1 MEKVFT
7 KVKDLSP
14 STKQVNVKAKIV
26 SVGEKRQIESR
37 FGGARSLAEAV
48 IGDETAT
55 VILSLWEDQINA
67 VGENDT
73 IVIDNG
79 FTSLVRGHLRL
90 NVGKYGSLA
99 KSEEQIPEVNTKV
112 DISAIE
118 HEREPRYSSMGG
130 GGGGGGYGGG
140 GRSGGSG
147 GGGYRGGGR
156 GGYGDRGGDRDRGRR
171 RF

>member
-37 FGGARSLAEAV
+37 FGGARSLAEAI

-55 VILSLWEDQINA
+55 VILSLWEDQINSVA
-67 VGENDT
+67 ADDV
-73 IVIDNG
+73 IMIDNG

-90 NVGKYGSLA
+90 NVGKYGSLT
-99 KSEEQIPEVNTKV
+99 KSEEKIEEVNTKV

-130 GGGGGGYGGG
+130 GGGGYGGG
-140 GRSGGSG
+140 GRGG

-156 GGYGDRGGDRDRGRR
+156 GGYGGGGGGDRDRGDRGRR

>member
-26 SVGEKRQIESR
+26 SVGERRQIESR
-37 FGGARSLAEAV
+37 FGSARSLAEAV

-55 VILSLWEDQINA
+55 VILSLWEDQIDKVA
-67 VGENDT
+67 AEDVV
-73 IVIDNG
+73 VIDNG

-90 NVGKYGSLA
+90 NVGKYGSLS
-99 KSEEQIPEVNTKV
+99 KSEEQIVEVNTKV

-130 GGGGGGYGGG
+130 GGGGGGGYGGGG
-140 GRSGGSG
+140 GRSGGYRSG
-147 GGGYRGGGR
+147 GGGRGD
-156 GGYGDRGGDRDRGRR
+156 YGSRDRGDRGRR

>member
-67 VGENDT
+67 VATNDT
-73 IVIDNG
+73 VVIDNG

-130 GGGGGGYGGG
+130 SGGGGYGGG
-140 GRSGGSG
+140 GR

-156 GGYGDRGGDRDRGRR
+156 GGYGDRGGDRDRGDRGRR

>member
-55 VILSLWEDQINA
+55 VILSLWEDQINT

-73 IVIDNG
+73 VVIDNG

-90 NVGKYGSLA
+90 NVGKYGSLT

-130 GGGGGGYGGG
+130 GGGYGGGG
-140 GRSGGSG
+140 GRS
-147 GGGYRGGGR
+147 GGYRGGGR
-156 GGYGDRGGDRDRGRR
+156 GGYGGGDRDRGDRDRGRR

>member
-37 FGGARSLAEAV
+37 FCSPRNLAEAV

-55 VILSLWEDQINA
+55 VVLSLWEDQIEKVSA
-67 VGENDT
+67 EDV
-73 IVIDNG
+73 VLIDNG

-90 NVGKYGSLA
+90 NVGKYGSLS
-99 KSEEQIPEVNTKV
+99 KIEEQMPEVNTKV

-130 GGGGGGYGGG
+130 GGGG
-140 GRSGGSG
+140 R
-147 GGGYRGGGR
+147 GGGYRGGGGR
-156 GGYGDRGGDRDRGRR
+156 GDYGSRDRGDRGRR

>member
-73 IVIDNG
+73 VVIDNG

-118 HEREPRYSSMGG
+118 HEREPRYTSM
-130 GGGGGGYGGG
+130 GGGGGYGGG
-140 GRSGGSG
+140 RS
-147 GGGYRGGGR
+147 GGYRGGGR
-156 GGYGDRGGDRDRGRR
+156 GGYGGGDRDRGDRDRGRR